1 VSGIGQADDV
11 ALLSN
16 DLHALQGL
24 LDLSLYNC
32 KKYHVSLSSEKTKL
46 QVFCAK
52 SSEDAAFIGRATS
65 ILNISGHPVQFE
77 TEAEHVGIVRST
89 TGNLPHLLSRFAA
102 HRSSLFK
109 VLPVGAGKGHRGN
122 PAACINAHQTYC
134 YPVLFSG
141 IPSLVLTNS
150 EINILDQFFKVSLQ
164 RLQKLRDKTPD
175 CVVMFL
181 AGQLP
186 GKAVLHLRLL
196 STFGMICRLPESFLH
211 KIAEYQLTSAKQSS
225 GSWFLQIRDICL
237 MYNLPSPIT
246 FLQNTPTKYVYK
258 KLVKSKVVDYWELNL
273 QAEAEN
279 LKENSLKYFQA
290 DFMSLTTPHLI
301 WSTCGSNPYE
311 VHKAV
316 IQAKMLSGRYV
327 TDKLSRYWTQNKAGI
342 CSIPTCTGQDIGS
355 LEHLLL
361 FCPAFS
367 DARERMVELW
377 QAVASE
383 HQEPHSIIYSVLSGQ
398 TVETFVQFLL
408 DCSCFPAVIRL
419 KQNSGLQLV
428 SRLFYLTCSWCHS
441 MHRSRMNK
449 LGLLQYR

>member
-1 VSGIGQADDV
+1 MNSIIFIICATGFFKKDHYLVSNTVQYDLNTMDRIPYDDCI
-11 ALLSN
+11 LISEI
-16 DLHALQGL
+16 
-24 LDLSLYNC
+24 
-32 KKYHVSLSSEKTKL
+32 KKDSVQFSMY
-46 QVFCAK
+46 
-52 SSEDAAFIGRATS
+52 
-65 ILNISGHPVQFE
+65 GHPVQFE

-150 EINILDQFFKVSLQ
+150 EINILDHFFEVFLQ

-246 FLQNTPTKYVYK
+246 LLQNTPTKYVYK

-273 QAEAEN
+273 RAEAEN

-361 FCPAFS
+361 FCPALS

-377 QAVASE
+377 QAVATE
-383 HQEPHSIIYSVLSGQ
+383 HQELHSIIYSVLSLRLLLLPSSHQ
-398 TVETFVQFLL
+398 TEAELW
-408 DCSCFPAVIRL
+408 SPACVPPVL
-419 KQNSGLQLV
+419 FNMQLV
-428 SRLFYLTCSWCHS
+428 SLHA
-441 MHRSRMNK
+441 
-449 LGLLQYR
+449 